1 MDRTPAPLLRDVI
14 GRLLRVRRVTLG
26 LTLADVADR
35 AGISTQY
42 LSEVER
48 GIKDASS
55 EMVAAIAGALGMQ
68 LHEVLVLSSRLVAP
82 VDDEWV
88 RAVSGGVT
96 RVLPH
101 SSAPSLSTAL
111 WSSSLMRGD
120 VVLAA

>member
-14 GRLLRVRRVTLG
+14 GRLLRVRRIALG

-48 GIKDASS
+48 GLKDASS

-82 VDDEWV
+82 VDDERV
-88 RAVSGGVT
+88 RAVSGGT
-96 RVLPH
+96 PTILPL
-101 SSAPSLSTAL
+101 SSAPSLSAAL
-111 WSSSLMRGD
+111 SSSSLMRGD

>member
-26 LTLADVADR
+26 LTLADVAER

-82 VDDEWV
+82 VDDERV
-88 RAVSGGVT
+88 RAVSGGVGVQGDAGGST
-96 RVLPH
+96 LSAL
-101 SSAPSLSTAL
+101 SSTSLT
-111 WSSSLMRGD
+111 RGD

>member
-1 MDRTPAPLLRDVI
+1 MDETPAPLLRDVI

-26 LTLADVADR
+26 LTLADVAQR

-48 GIKDASS
+48 GLKDASS

-82 VDDEWV
+82 VEAESA
-88 RAVSGGVT
+88 RGVSGGMPAI
-96 RVLPH
+96 RSL
-101 SSAPSLSTAL
+101 SSAPSNA
-111 WSSSLMRGD
+111 SLLRGD
-120 VVLAA
+120 VILAA